1 MKEFIF
7 KKKDEAEIK
16 AMAIFVAELERQG
29 IAYRVE
35 FGTYTFH
42 IIITGY

>member
-7 KKKDEAEIK
+7 SKTAEAEIK

-35 FGTYTFH
+35 FGSHTFH
-42 IIITGY
+42 ITITGY